1 VSAIFFTMTV
11 NGDHLRSHMLAGLG
25 LMFACVIGLIL
36 LQTEAM
42 GTEPQKASG
51 SPTSFS
57 SSFRIE
63 QLPKPVPQMLDTINR
78 VGTDAGRGLSKTLNE
93 GVNATRRSATTTQEK
108 K

>member
-1 VSAIFFTMTV
+1 MTV
-11 NGDHLRSHMLAGLG
+11 NGGHLGGHLRSHLPAGFG
-25 LMFACVIGLIL
+25 SMFASLIGLIL

-51 SPTSFS
+51 SQTPSS

-63 QLPKPVPQMLDTINR
+63 QLPKPVPQVLDTINR
-78 VGTDAGRGLSKTLNE
+78 VGTDAGRGLSKAMND
-93 GVNATRRSATTTQEK
+93 GVNAAKRSVTTTQEK